1 MIAPAVLPRLA
12 LRVRAGLAYSANWW
26 QAGRFLVVGAS
37 GFAIN
42 LVVFAALVQ
51 GLGTEYRLA
60 AVCSNIVALTSNFMW
75 NRRWTF
81 DASDGRAALQA
92 PRFMLV
98 SVGGLV
104 VNVMVLQFA
113 VEFMALS
120 KLPSEVLASAVAA
133 PVNFLGSR
141 QWAFSSRRN
150 EVACDGPCVAEL
162 G

>member
-1 MIAPAVLPRLA
+1 MIAPAAVPRLA

-26 QAGRFLVVGAS
+26 QAARFLVVGTS

-42 LVVFAALVQ
+42 LLVFSALVH
-51 GLGTEYRLA
+51 GIGVEYRLA
-60 AVCSNIVALTSNFMW
+60 AVCSNVVALSSNFMW

-81 DASDGRAALQA
+81 DASEGRARLQA

-98 SVGGLV
+98 SVGGLI
-104 VNVMVLQFA
+104 VNVTVLQFA

-120 KLPSEVLASAVAA
+120 KLPSEILASAVAA

-141 QWAFSSRRN
+141 QWAFSARR
-150 EVACDGPCVAEL
+150 ERVVSDGSCLAESA
-162 G
+162 